1 MREPSQIHDPRE
13 SSDGSVPDEWDQE
26 LADYRVQ
33 CLIQIVVA
41 AILLA
46 ALVGL
51 VLSMTRS

>member
-13 SSDGSVPDEWDQE
+13 SSYGSVPDEWDEE
-26 LADYRVQ
+26 LTDYRVQ

-46 ALVGL
+46 VLIGLALN
-51 VLSMTRS
+51 MTR